1 MSDIDDSD
9 AGDLQAPH
17 PRETGALIGHRE
29 AEQGLL
35 AAYRSGRIPHAVLIG
50 GPQGVGKA
58 TLAYRM
64 AKFVLANPDPLSPQ
78 VVSASDLST
87 PADNAAARR
96 VIAGAHPDLLTL
108 ERGLNESGKLR
119 KTIAVEDVRRR
130 SVAFFGSTAGEGGW
144 RVAIVDSVDELNA
157 EGENA
162 LLKIL
167 EEPPPR
173 SLLFLISHSPG
184 SVRATLRSRC
194 RRLTLR
200 PLPEEDVIEA
210 AAKALNRSPQDQE
223 IRTAAGLAEGSVARA
238 IAFLDGDS
246 LALHQQV
253 AGLLN
258 QLPALNPQAL
268 HALSDALAGKD
279 QRALDN
285 VFNAVNAFLSVQLSA
300 SNDRSRMVRLAEAS
314 AEINRAAREAAAFNL
329 ERKPLIFQTF
339 GLLAE
344 AARG

>member
-1 MSDIDDSD
+1 MSSLGES
-9 AGDLQAPH
+9 AGGDVEAPH
-17 PRETGALIGHRE
+17 PRECRVLFGHRE

-35 AAYRSGRIPHAVLIG
+35 TAYRSGRIPHAFLIG
-50 GPQGVGKA
+50 GPQGIGKA

-64 AKFVLANPDPLSPQ
+64 AKFVLAHPDPLSAEVQ
-78 VVSASDLST
+78 SAADLSVLE
-87 PADNAAARR
+87 DNPAARR
-96 VIAGAHPDLLTL
+96 VTARAHPDLLTL
-108 ERGLNESGKLR
+108 ERGLNESGKPR
-119 KTIAVEDVRRR
+119 KTIAVEDVRR
-130 SVAFFGSTAGEGGW
+130 SVTFFGSTAGEGGW
-144 RVAIVDSVDELNA
+144 RIAVVDSLDELNA

-184 SVRATLRSRC
+184 AVRATLRSRC

-200 PLPEEDVIEA
+200 PLPAEDVA
-210 AAKALNRSPQDQE
+210 AAVACALNRSPNDDE
-223 IRTAAGLAEGSVARA
+223 TRTAAELAEGSVARA
-238 IAFLDGDS
+238 FSFLDGA

-253 AGLLN
+253 TDLLG

-268 HALSDALAGKD
+268 HALGDALGGTD

-285 VFNAVNAFLSVQLSA
+285 VIGAVNGWMSAQLA
-300 SNDRSRMVRLAEAS
+300 AHDDRRRMARIAEVS
-314 AEINRAAREAAAFNL
+314 DEINRAAREAAIYNL
-329 ERKPLIFQTF
+329 DRKPVIFQTF

-344 AARG
+344 AIRG